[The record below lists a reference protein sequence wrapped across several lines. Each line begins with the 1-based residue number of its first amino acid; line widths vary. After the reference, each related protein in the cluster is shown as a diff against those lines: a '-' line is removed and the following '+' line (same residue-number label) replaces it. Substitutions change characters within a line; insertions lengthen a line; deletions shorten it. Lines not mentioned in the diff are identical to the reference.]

1 MKNIVKEKLAA
12 GQKVIGTF
20 FELGGMPAVECLGI
34 AGLDYLIIDAEHG
47 PFDVESAVEYVR
59 AAELKQIT
67 PFVRV
72 SDISRPAI
80 LKMLDIGAQG
90 LIIPCVETVEQVR
103 KIVEFGKYP
112 PVGRRGFFFSRVADY
127 GYSEDAASIDH
138 YLKTSNETAMLIP
151 QCETLGCLENI
162 EEIAGMNGVDGIF
175 IGPYD
180 LSISMGIAGQFKNPD
195 FVKAIERIQKACRV
209 AGKPLFIYTVSAE
222 AASAYFERGF
232 EGVAFSTD
240 LAIYIEG
247 FRSALR
253 QIKR

>member
-34 AGLDYLIIDAEHG
+34 AGLDFLIIDAEHG
-47 PFDVESAVEYVR
+47 PFGVESAMEYVR

-103 KIVEFGKYP
+103 KIVEYGKYP
-112 PVGRRGFFFSRVADY
+112 PVGKRGFFFGRVAEY
-127 GYSEDAASIDH
+127 GYSAEATSIES
-138 YLKTSNETAMLIP
+138 YIQACNATVMLIP

-162 EEIAGMNGVDGIF
+162 EEIAGLDGVDGIF

-180 LSISMGIAGQFKNPD
+180 LTIAMGIPGQFKHAE
-195 FVKAIERIQKACRV
+195 FLKAIDRVQQACRV

-222 AASAYFERGF
+222 AASAYFAQGY
-232 EGVAFSTD
+232 EGVAFGTD

-247 FRSALR
+247 FRNVLK

>member
-1 MKNIVKEKLAA
+1 MKNAVREKLSA

-20 FELGGMPAVECLGI
+20 FEIGGMPAVECLGI
-34 AGLDYLIIDAEHG
+34 AGLDFLIIDTEHG
-47 PFDVESAVEYVR
+47 PFDVESAMEFVR
-59 AAELKQIT
+59 AAELKNIA

-112 PVGRRGFFFSRVADY
+112 PVGKRGFFFNRTAEY
-127 GYSEDAASIDH
+127 GYSADAASIENFIRVSNA
-138 YLKTSNETAMLIP
+138 TSMLIP
-151 QCETLGCLENI
+151 QCETIGCLENI
-162 EEIAGMNGVDGIF
+162 EEIAGLDGVDGIF

-180 LSISMGIAGQFKNPD
+180 LTIAMGIPGQFQNPE
-195 FVKAIERIQKACRV
+195 FLKAIERVQKACRV

-222 AASAYFERGF
+222 AASAYFAQGF
-232 EGVAFSTD
+232 EGVAFNTD
-240 LAIYIEG
+240 LAIYIDG
-247 FRSALR
+247 YRNLLR